1 MKKYYSV
8 HEVENDY
15 MGTYGEDIQVLK
27 EEVISQGPDVPYIE
41 TEVTLKA
48 KFRKYNPEYGDDKLC
63 KCGHSYYRHFDNYE
77 GMTPVGCKY
86 CSCDEFIPEGDQ

>member
-8 HEVENDY
+8 HEVEDDY

-27 EEVISQGPDVPYIE
+27 EEVISQGSDVPYIE

-48 KFRKYNPEYGDDKLC
+48 KFRKYNPEYGDDKIC

-77 GMTPVGCKY
+77 GMAPIGCKY
-86 CSCDEFIPEGDQ
+86 CPCDEFIPEDE